1 MTSPEA
7 VEVYR
12 RMSPGDRLA
21 LTLRAVREA
30 APHLTRGTPAVVDRR
45 FQLLR
50 RENDAR
56 NRQFLERL
64 AAAGRADAGD

>member
-7 VEVYR
+7 VAAYR
-12 RMSPGDRLA
+12 RMTPDERFA
-21 LTLRAVREA
+21 LTLRAIREA
-30 APHLTRGTPAVVDRR
+30 APYLLRGDPAAVDRR

-56 NRQFLERL
+56 NRSLLERL
-64 AAAGRADAGD
+64 AAAERPDAGD